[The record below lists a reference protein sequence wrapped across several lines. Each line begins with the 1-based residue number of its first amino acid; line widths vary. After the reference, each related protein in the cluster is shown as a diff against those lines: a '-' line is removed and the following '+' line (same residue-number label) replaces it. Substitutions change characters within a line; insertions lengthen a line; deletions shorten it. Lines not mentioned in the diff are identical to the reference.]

1 MERQMYTILEMDG
14 SGAKLHN
21 KVTLE
26 VSYKGWHKVEMMD
39 GSTTDA
45 IDREDHD
52 FTMTGG
58 IVGIVGFTKTD
69 GQIETQK

>member
-14 SGAKLHN
+14 NGAKVQN
-21 KVTLE
+21 KVTQE
-26 VSYKGWHKVEMMD
+26 VTYKGWHKVEMME

-45 IDREDHD
+45 IDRYDHD

-58 IVGIVGFTKTD
+58 IVGIVGFTKTE
-69 GQIETQK
+69 GHVR

>member
-1 MERQMYTILEMDG
+1 MERQIYTVLEMDRN
-14 SGAKLHN
+14 GAKIQN
-21 KVTLE
+21 KETLE
-26 VSYKGWHKVEMMD
+26 VTYKGWHKVELME
-39 GSTTDA
+39 GSTTEV

-69 GQIETQK
+69 GHVR

>member
-14 SGAKLHN
+14 NGAKIQN

-26 VSYKGWHKVEMMD
+26 VSYKGWHKIELID
-39 GSTTDA
+39 GSTTEA

-69 GQIETQK
+69 GYVR